1 MEQHLE
7 TGQYVC
13 PQRGKGERA
22 SNMPTCNRHDWYA
35 TGSIAGSVVGVQHI
49 LIVLGE
55 QRQDT
60 SRVTD
65 LEILPQV
72 EERPEHS
79 GVRQSLGCQKT
90 PIVCVEHDMGNIG
103 ASEQRHIPVCGPEH
117 KMMHQGEKPTK
128 ARPNDHTA
136 TRPTRQQR
144 LTHSFA
150 ELHGYGTHGEKM
162 LHAPESCEQLEPGAM
177 KRRPHHHQ
185 VRLHG

>member
-7 TGQYVC
+7 TGQYVR
-13 PQRGKGERA
+13 PQRCKGERA

-72 EERPEHS
+72 EEHLEHS

-90 PIVCVEHDMGNIG
+90 PIVCVEHDVGDVG

-117 KMMHQGEKPTK
+117 KMMQQGEKPTETH
-128 ARPNDHTA
+128 PNDHTT

-144 LTHSFA
+144 LPHSLA
-150 ELHGYGTHGEKM
+150 ELHSHGTHGEKM
-162 LHAPESCEQLEPGAM
+162 LYTPEPREQIEPGAM
-177 KRRPHHHQ
+177 KRCPHCH
-185 VRLHG
+185 